1 MSAVPIITERN
12 VWVTTNL
19 AEGKLVLETFSGH
32 ETLGSPFGYDLALLS
47 RDPAIDL
54 SQLLGQIVTVHVALL
69 EGERQS
75 NGVVVHAENASTDGD
90 LTRYRVTLAP
100 WFSLLQFTTNC
111 RIFQNQSVVEIV
123 SSVFRDNNFSDFEN
137 ALTETYPPRELCVQY
152 RESDFNFVSRLLE
165 SEGIYY
171 FFKHENGKH
180 VLVLA
185 DGYSAHKAVPGYEDV
200 SYKPQQRDMDPAIE
214 RIESWVISRQ
224 VRSGSF
230 SATDFDFT
238 RPRVD
243 LMSVLQ
249 APLGNAADQYALYDY
264 PGKFLTTDDGT
275 RTVKVRLQE
284 AQVLYETAEASGNPR
299 ALGAGHL
306 FSLADFPRDDQ
317 NREYVIIGASYH
329 LHAGIFE
336 TAGSHATGEEFRASY
351 RVIDSQTPFRPAP
364 TAHKVRVDGPQTAIV
379 VGEAGE
385 EITTDK
391 YGRVK
396 VQFHWDRE
404 GKNDENS
411 SCWVRVAQVWA
422 GAGWGGMHIPRI
434 GQEVIVEFLEGD
446 PDRPIITGRVYNAD
460 NMPPYT
466 LPDNK
471 TQSGIKSRST
481 KGGGPSNFNEIRF
494 EDKKGSE
501 ELHIQAEKDQSTHV
515 KHNQSISVDA
525 DRSVSVGGNE
535 TISVTGTR
543 TSTITKKET
552 QTFKADREMRVT
564 GNDLEDVT
572 GHRTEAHHGGRE
584 ITVEQGDALTVV
596 GSDKVDAI
604 HGNYDITADS
614 SFQVSQKSNRLL
626 IEDAVTIES
635 VGDIDIKNNGCELSA
650 QNAGA
655 LVIEAKQNIQ
665 LKCGPATITLNMDGT
680 IELDGV
686 TGISAKAGTSTLTLD
701 PSGAS
706 VKGTAVELN
715 GTAGVVVQAP
725 IIKVG

>member
-1 MSAVPIITERN
+1 MSAAFFGER
-12 VWVTTNL
+12 L
-19 AEGKLVLETFSGH
+19 LSIGGAFPPETFTVERLSGR
-32 ETLGSPFGYDLALLS
+32 ESLGHCFEYDAVLLS
-47 RDPAIDL
+47 DSPLFDIGSLIGDTVAIQIHRGEKDPRYL
-54 SQLLGQIVTVHVALL
+54 HGYVTRAALV
-69 EGERQS
+69 GTFDR
-75 NGVVVHAENASTDGD
+75 HA
-90 LTRYRVTLAP
+90 RYTIRMVP
-100 WFSLLQFTTNC
+100 WFQLMSGRVNN
-111 RIFQNQSVVEIV
+111 RVFQNQSVPDMAKAL
-123 SSVFRDNNFSDFEN
+123 FREHGFVDFEDQLSN
-137 ALTETYPPRELCVQY
+137 DYPERDFVVQH
-152 RESDFNFVSRLLE
+152 RESDFSFVSRLLE
-165 SEGIYY
+165 KAGIYY
-171 FFKHENGKH
+171 FFRHEKGRH

-185 DGYSAHKAVPGYEDV
+185 DSQSAHQEVPGSE
-200 SYKPQQRDMDPAIE
+200 
-214 RIESWVISRQ
+214 VIAFHPD
-224 VRSGSF
+224 G
-230 SATDFDFT
+230 SATPISGESVNGWEFALQWSPFTVASSDFDFE
-238 RPRVD
+238 RPRADLSARAKGPDVFKQADLEVFDFPAGYTEQSEVD
-243 LMSVLQ
+243 TYVRGRLVAQ
-249 APLGNAADQYALYDY
+249 LGDAETYA
-264 PGKFLTTDDGT
+264 
-275 RTVKVRLQE
+275 
-284 AQVLYETAEASGNPR
+284 ASGEVQS
-299 ALGAGHL
+299 LGAGDL
-306 FSLADFPRDDQ
+306 FSLSDFPIDDQ
-317 NREYVIIGASYH
+317 NQQYLIVSASFEALNNAH
-329 LHAGIFE
+329 ETGTDDEAGY
-336 TAGSHATGEEFRASY
+336 FRSAFTVMDAVDSY
-351 RVIDSQTPFRPAP
+351 RPPMSTPIP
-364 TAHKVRVDGPQTAIV
+364 RVDGPQTAIV

-396 VQFHWDRE
+396 VQFHWDRV
-404 GKNDENS
+404 GTSDEKS

-422 GAGWGGMHIPRI
+422 GSGWGGMHIPRI

-460 NMPPYT
+460 NMPPYA

-481 KGGGPSNFNEIRF
+481 KGGGPGNFNEIRF

-515 KHNQSISVDA
+515 KHNQSISVDG

-572 GHRTEAHHGGRE
+572 GHRTENHHAGRE

-596 GSDKVDAI
+596 GSDKVDTI
-604 HGNYDITADS
+604 HGNYDITADT
-614 SFQVSQKSNRLL
+614 SFQVSQKSNKLL

-635 VGDIDIKNNGCELSA
+635 VGDIDIKNSGCEVSA

-655 LVIEAKQNIQ
+655 LLIEAKQNIQ